1 MRIKLIQWNISYNC
15 KIDKIIEY
23 LKSHIKDKT
32 IICLQEVLVSFK
44 EELIEGLQPDNYSYS
59 LDYRKPGLYDGK
71 NRKMG
76 VLTLVFGGQ
85 IKESNVLERTIFPDR
100 TLYSKLELNN
110 KKVSILNFHSLTG
123 VGYKNAK
130 GSNFASI
137 AEFLQKTDD
146 LDFFCCDA
154 NEPKTDSFNLDELE
168 FWDPKGRGKYASLIF
183 GNNKVHKLVDPV
195 VSENIF
201 KELPVSYYTA
211 GTPRR
216 YDYIFK
222 ASKWKTESLNF
233 YYEDSKN
240 ASSDHSIVVGVF
252 NL

>member
-1 MRIKLIQWNISYNC
+1 MNVKIIQWNVSYSC

-23 LKSHIKDKT
+23 LKFHIEGRT

-44 EELIEGLQPDNYSYS
+44 EQLIERLQPDNYSYS

-85 IKESNVLERTIFPDR
+85 LVESSVLERTVFPDR
-100 TLYSKLELNN
+100 TLYSKLEFDQ
-110 KKVSILNFHSLTG
+110 KSVSILNFHSLTG

-137 AEFLQKTDD
+137 AEFLQKKTD

-154 NEPKTDSFNLDELE
+154 NEPRTDSFISDEIE
-168 FWDPKGRGKYASLIF
+168 FWDAKGRGKFASLIF
-183 GNNKVHKLVDPV
+183 GNNKVHHLVDPV
-195 VSENIF
+195 KTDKIF
-201 KELPVSYYTA
+201 EELPVSYYT
-211 GTPRR
+211 GGNPRR

-222 ASKWKTESLNF
+222 SPTWITEGFNF
-233 YYEDSKN
+233 YYKDSIK
-240 ASSDHSIVVGVF
+240 ASSDHAMVVGSF
-252 NL
+252 RL

>member
-222 ASKWKTESLNF
+222 ASKWKTESFNF
-233 YYEDSKN
+233 YYEDSKK
-240 ASSDHSIVVGVF
+240 ASSDHAIVIGLF

>member
-1 MRIKLIQWNISYNC
+1 MKIKLIQWNISYNC

-44 EELIEGLQPDNYSYS
+44 EELIESLKPDNYSYS

-100 TLYSKLELNN
+100 TLYSKLEINN

-123 VGYKNAK
+123 VSYKNAK

-168 FWDPKGRGKYASLIF
+168 FWQPKGRGKYASLIF
-183 GNNKVHKLVDPV
+183 GNNSVHELTDPV
-195 VSENIF
+195 KTENIF
-201 KELPVSYYTA
+201 KELPVSYYSA
-211 GTPRR
+211 GIARR
-216 YDYIFK
+216 YDYIYK
-222 ASKWKTESLNF
+222 AFKWKTEGINF